1 MDIPLL
7 LTNILKKKLLNKL
20 HSIKSKPNAIPYITS
35 YYKKNWG
42 FCVTEKQKK
51 FINKNYSNNDKFKV
65 NINSSFNKKGHLSFG
80 EYFIKGKTKKEILIT
95 TYLCHPSMANN
106 ELSGPLISMLLID
119 YFKKKNYLLV

>member
-1 MDIPLL
+1 M
-7 LTNILKKKLLNKL
+7 

-95 TYLCHPSMANN
+95 TYLCHPSMNTSCQDHLCFN
-106 ELSGPLISMLLID
+106 
-119 YFKKKNYLLV
+119 